1 MGKLVQHSMFAPV
14 LHIIGL
20 LTIFLGL
27 LMIAPAL
34 ADLVVN
40 NKDWQ
45 VFATASLTTVFLG
58 AAIALSTNTPEISLS
73 LKQGFLLTSLA
84 WVFLP
89 VAAAIPFVYAD
100 LKMGVIDSLFESV
113 SAMTTT
119 GSTVMTGLDTLPP
132 GILLWRSLLQW
143 VGGIGIIVMAIAIL
157 PFLRVG
163 GMQLFRT
170 ESSDRYE
177 KALPRA
183 QQMVKAIT
191 LVYIALTVSCGVAYW
206 IAGMSAFDALNHAL
220 TTIPTGGF
228 STHDASFGF
237 FEPPILHWLGTIFM
251 ISGAVPFTLYVAMAT
266 GRPKA
271 LLKDSQVRLFL
282 GIALGATLLLTMN
295 LMAIRGFGFEEAL
308 RLSAF
313 NVVSVVTTTG
323 YATADYGGW
332 GALAATLFFYLT
344 FSGAC
349 AGSTTGGIKMLR
361 IGVMVAT
368 LTAYTKRLIY
378 PAGVFQRRFGGQD
391 ISSDIT
397 ASVMVFVLAF
407 AATIAISAL
416 LLSAFGHDF
425 VTSLTA
431 SATAVANVGPGLGP
445 IVGPAGNFAPL
456 EPGAKLVLCVAMIL
470 GRLEIF
476 TVLVLLMPL
485 YWRN

>member
-1 MGKLVQHSMFAPV
+1 
-14 LHIIGL
+14 
-20 LTIFLGL
+20 
-27 LMIAPAL
+27 
-34 ADLVVN
+34 
-40 NKDWQ
+40 
-45 VFATASLTTVFLG
+45 
-58 AAIALSTNTPEISLS
+58 
-73 LKQGFLLTSLA
+73 
-84 WVFLP
+84 
-89 VAAAIPFVYAD
+89 
-100 LKMGVIDSLFESV
+100 
-113 SAMTTT
+113 
-119 GSTVMTGLDTLPP
+119 
-132 GILLWRSLLQW
+132 
-143 VGGIGIIVMAIAIL
+143 
-157 PFLRVG
+157 
-163 GMQLFRT
+163 MQLFRT

-271 LLKDSQVRLFL
+271 LLKDSQVHLFL

-361 IGVMVAT
+361 I
-368 LTAYTKRLIY
+368 
-378 PAGVFQRRFGGQD
+378 
-391 ISSDIT
+391 
-397 ASVMVFVLAF
+397 
-407 AATIAISAL
+407 
-416 LLSAFGHDF
+416 
-425 VTSLTA
+425 
-431 SATAVANVGPGLGP
+431 
-445 IVGPAGNFAPL
+445 
-456 EPGAKLVLCVAMIL
+456 L

-476 TVLVLLMPL
+476 TVLVLLMPV